1 MAGKRT
7 ASTRGGKA
15 DEEGYL
21 ALIRA
26 LPLRPIR
33 SEADLDRA
41 IDMVDA
47 LSDRE
52 ALSPDEHDYL
62 LVLSGLIE
70 RYEDEHHA
78 IPAIS
83 GVPMLRH
90 LIESRG
96 VPQARVA
103 AETGLAE
110 SALSEILAGK
120 RKLGVKSIKAL
131 AGYFKVDP
139 GLFVPA

>member
-1 MAGKRT
+1 MGNAK
-7 ASTRGGKA
+7 
-15 DEEGYL
+15 GYL
-21 ALIRA
+21 ALIRE
-26 LPLRPIR
+26 LELRPIR

-41 IDMVDA
+41 IAMLDA

-52 ALSPDEHDYL
+52 ALAPDEHDYL
-62 LVLSGLIE
+62 LVLAGLVE
-70 RYEDEHHA
+70 DYEDERHPIA
-78 IPAIS
+78 AVT
-83 GVPMLRH
+83 GVPMLRY

-103 AETGLAE
+103 DEAGIAE

-120 RKLGVKSIKAL
+120 RKLGVKSIMAL

-139 GLFVPA
+139 GLFIPR